1 MKIRLAALALT
12 ASLLTAGCSEG
23 LENDQITEV
32 PPKQE
37 NTSDPSS
44 QEGQPSS
51 SPARVELPEVPAP
64 AAEDKV
70 LDEVL
75 DNTGE

>member
-1 MKIRLAALALT
+1 MKTRLAALALT
-12 ASLLTAGCSEG
+12 ASLLTAACSEG
-23 LENDQITEV
+23 PDNDQITAV
-32 PPKQE
+32 PPKSE
-37 NTSDPSS
+37 TSSNPTI
-44 QEGQPSS
+44 QNGQS

-64 AAEDKV
+64 AAEEQV